1 MGRSLI
7 VAVVLLAAAFGGCG
21 TPVAARNGS
30 PPPGSLPL
38 APGPPSN
45 FGSSAPHD
53 FGSRGP

>member
-7 VAVVLLAAAFGGCG
+7 VAVAVLAAALGGCG
-21 TPVAARNGS
+21 TSSLGSAPGPPATVPV
-30 PPPGSLPL
+30 